1 MGTYRTNAPLMLKPD
16 TVLIGLHCT
25 RTTVSAIVS
34 PKGGSNIV
42 SGLGFSG
49 VGQSPNILWIPAKSR
64 SWMTSPSVAAV
75 RRFWARPGHPVGT
88 AGAMNAPS
96 GRGSRGGSGAAQA
109 ATAPYLLVN
118 NGGGG
123 VIRNVWVEGGGL
135 PTGLRVEDTST
146 PGRIYQLSNEHHGRV
161 EVVFRNVQNWE
172 VHCLQTE
179 EEAGNQNT
187 YSLDIQDCQ
196 NLLFANTY
204 MYRVSRTVQS
214 EDLRGASPEL
224 GQHRV

>member
-1 MGTYRTNAPLMLKPD
+1 
-16 TVLIGLHCT
+16 
-25 RTTVSAIVS
+25 
-34 PKGGSNIV
+34 
-42 SGLGFSG
+42 
-49 VGQSPNILWIPAKSR
+49 
-64 SWMTSPSVAAV
+64 MTSPSAAAV
-75 RRFWARPGHPVGT
+75 VS
-88 AGAMNAPS
+88 AGGGGGF
-96 GRGSRGGSGAAQA
+96 GRGGGGRGAARRRA
-109 ATAPYLLVN
+109 SRHYLLVN

-135 PTGLRVEDTST
+135 PTGLRVENTST
-146 PGRIYQLSNEHHGRV
+146 PGRIYQLSNEHHNRV

-179 EEAGNQNT
+179 EESGNQNT

-204 MYRVSRTVQS
+204 MYRVSRTSQS
-214 EDLRGASPEL
+214 QDLRDASPEL